1 MGVNHSIQQS
11 LMEESLRGKRRRRE
25 RRCASTGL
33 EHRCLHDSAGA
44 ECSQTLYSYNRLST
58 KSVLNNEKVNY
69 IRSNPVTNSKE
80 FRRQYPRHERRCAS
94 TVLEYRR
101 LHDPAGAE
109 YGETLYGDGSYEA
122 SERKKNMEYL

>member
-1 MGVNHSIQQS
+1 MSASMKISACSCRASPVERKANSLQS
-11 LMEESLRGKRRRRE
+11 AFVGTRKAL
-25 RRCASTGL
+25 C
-33 EHRCLHDSAGA
+33 
-44 ECSQTLYSYNRLST
+44 
-58 KSVLNNEKVNY
+58 V
-69 IRSNPVTNSKE
+69 
-80 FRRQYPRHERRCAS
+80 